1 MLKIDDSIR
10 RKYIPS
16 HVWTQLST
24 IHVSEVKTWI
34 YFLTFFLL
42 DALCIIPVVGDTF
55 SKGYFIAGIIP
66 ITLIN
71 IWAVAILFRN
81 VYSTQMEML
90 YFVLANSTVL
100 AFCYFLIAQKI
111 VYING
116 RVESR
121 AFFII
126 SLLFY
131 IGWIIYFTQYIFK
144 KYANMKWK
152 FGQKNL
158 LLDLLRIILLLL
170 PSNGYNFYHF
180 YVKGNPFEL
189 YITSFIYLS
198 LGILPIYL
206 AILFIHRILFIRANP
221 RLFRFYEPSKKEVKQ
236 AEAKGK
242 KIEVG

>member
-1 MLKIDDSIR
+1 
-10 RKYIPS
+10 
-16 HVWTQLST
+16 
-24 IHVSEVKTWI
+24 
-34 YFLTFFLL
+34 
-42 DALCIIPVVGDTF
+42 
-55 SKGYFIAGIIP
+55 
-66 ITLIN
+66 
-71 IWAVAILFRN
+71 
-81 VYSTQMEML
+81 
-90 YFVLANSTVL
+90 
-100 AFCYFLIAQKI
+100 
-111 VYING
+111 
-116 RVESR
+116 
-121 AFFII
+121 
-126 SLLFY
+126 
-131 IGWIIYFTQYIFK
+131 
-144 KYANMKWK
+144 MKWK
-152 FGQKNL
+152 FGRKNL